1 MKTALK
7 KTLAILAAVCLLACL
22 CACGGTPA
30 PSSAAPAPQSAQPAD
45 AQAGDHGASSEKLNT
60 KLFVGCSVRSFSNPY
75 MVTISEGCEQFCAYL
90 DSLGQEYE
98 YEVMLNESSTDT
110 QVEQVKAFL
119 AKSNGNAILFCDP
132 NEAAVCGTIAE
143 MVTDAGAYMC
153 TTWNKPDDIDVW
165 DYDGWVAH
173 HSPNDVDMGYQIAVE
188 MFKQFETPGKGKI
201 VCIQGLL
208 GNTTAVNRRAGLEK
222 ALQEYPD
229 VELVADESANW
240 SADTALEIMETWLA
254 KYGDIDGVWC
264 ANDNMGMGAIKAL
277 EAKGLAGKV
286 KVVGINA
293 IESALDYIESGEFT
307 ATADCQGWQQGGYSL
322 SMCYD
327 AWLGKLNVPE
337 MDHGQRLFGTAF
349 TIVDQSNVT
358 AFRKEFYEEGVKMDF
373 PNYWEVFRIGDYPV

>member
-7 KTLAILAAVCLLACL
+7 KTLAILAAACLLACL

-222 ALQEYPD
+222 
-229 VELVADESANW
+229 SAAGV
-240 SADTALEIMETWLA
+240 SRRGIGGGRERQLERRHRA
-254 KYGDIDGVWC
+254 GDHGD
-264 ANDNMGMGAIKAL
+264 
-277 EAKGLAGKV
+277 LAGQ
-286 KVVGINA
+286 I
-293 IESALDYIESGEFT
+293 
-307 ATADCQGWQQGGYSL
+307 
-322 SMCYD
+322 
-327 AWLGKLNVPE
+327 
-337 MDHGQRLFGTAF
+337 R
-349 TIVDQSNVT
+349 
-358 AFRKEFYEEGVKMDF
+358 
-373 PNYWEVFRIGDYPV
+373 